1 MVEGVP
7 AEDVVGGTLVNQ
19 NGEKIASIND
29 LLVDSNGEPQGLLVG
44 FGGFLGLMEKTVA
57 IGFDRVD
64 LTPNEDNEYRTD
76 LTEEEIEAL
85 PEYEE
90 PET

>member
-1 MVEGVP
+1 M
-7 AEDVVGGTLVNQ
+7 
-19 NGEKIASIND
+19 IA
-29 LLVDSNGEPQGLLVG
+29 
-44 FGGFLGLMEKTVA
+44 A

-64 LTPNEDNEYRTD
+64 LTPNEDNEHRTD